1 MALTR
6 KFLEALGIEQAKIDE
21 IISAH
26 TEVTNALKADR
37 DSYKEKAEKYDET
50 KTELDKAKSELEKVN
65 KDEYKTKYESLEAE
79 FNKYKTDIAEKE
91 VKVKKEEAYKK
102 MLKEIGVNE
111 KSIDAIV
118 KVKDLSSLKLDDKGE
133 IVDVDTLKESEK
145 KDWEGFII
153 KSEVGGQD
161 PSTPPDNDKEKI
173 DVSNMSMEDYIKART
188 EGRIK

>member
-6 KFLEALGIEQAKIDE
+6 KFLEALGIEQTKIDE

-37 DSYKEKAEKYDET
+37 DSYKEKAEKYDQT
-50 KTELDKAKSELEKVN
+50 KTELDKAKSELDKVS

-91 VKVKKEEAYKK
+91 VKGRKEEAYKK

-111 KSIDAIV
+111 KSIDAIL
-118 KVKDLSSLKLDDKGE
+118 KVKDLNTIKLDDKGE
-133 IVDVDTLKESEK
+133 IVDADTLKESEK

>member
-26 TEVTNALKADR
+26 TEVTDSLKADR

-50 KTELDKAKSELEKVN
+50 KTELDKAKSELDKVN
-65 KDEYKTKYESLEAE
+65 KDEYKTKYESLESE

-118 KVKDLSSLKLDDKGE
+118 KVKDLSSLKLDDKGN

-153 KSEVGGQD
+153 KSEEERQD
-161 PSTPPDNDKEKI
+161 PNTPPDHEHENVDTSK
-173 DVSNMSMEDYIKART
+173 MSMDEYIKARS
-188 EGRIK
+188 EGKIK

>member
-37 DSYKEKAEKYDET
+37 DNYKEKAEKYDET

-65 KDEYKTKYESLEAE
+65 KDEYKTKYESLESE

-118 KVKDLSSLKLDDKGE
+118 KVKDLSSLKLDDKGN

-153 KSEVGGQD
+153 KSEEEGQN
-161 PSTPPDNDKEKI
+161 PNTPPDHQHENVDT
-173 DVSNMSMEDYIKART
+173 STMSMDDYIKARS

>member
-26 TEVTNALKADR
+26 TEVTDALKADR

-50 KTELDKAKSELEKVN
+50 KTELDKAKSELDKVN
-65 KDEYKTKYESLEAE
+65 KDEYKTKYESLESE

-118 KVKDLSSLKLDDKGE
+118 KVKDLSSLKLDDKGN

-153 KSEVGGQD
+153 KSEEERQD
-161 PSTPPDNDKEKI
+161 PNTPPDHEHENVDTTT
-173 DVSNMSMEDYIKART
+173 MSMDDYIKARNDA
-188 EGRIK
+188 RIK

>member
-26 TEVTNALKADR
+26 TEVTDSLKADR
-37 DSYKEKAEKYDET
+37 DSYKEKAEKYDQT
-50 KTELDKAKSELEKVN
+50 KTELDKAKSELDKVS
-65 KDEYKTKYESLEAE
+65 KDEYKTKYESLEAD

-91 VKVKKEEAYKK
+91 VKGRKEEAYKK

-111 KSIDAIV
+111 KSIDAIL
-118 KVKDLSSLKLDDKGE
+118 KVKDLNTIKLDDKGE

>member
-26 TEVTNALKADR
+26 TEVTDSLKADR
-37 DSYKEKAEKYDET
+37 DSYKEKAEKYDQT
-50 KTELDKAKSELEKVN
+50 KTELDKAKSELDKVN

-91 VKVKKEEAYKK
+91 VKGRKEEAYKK

-111 KSIDAIV
+111 KSIDAILR
-118 KVKDLSSLKLDDKGE
+118 VKDLNTIKLDDKGE

-153 KSEVGGQD
+153 ESEVHGQD
-161 PSTPPDNDKEKI
+161 PSTPPDKQKENVDTSK
-173 DVSNMSMEDYIKART
+173 MSMDEYIKARS

>member
-26 TEVTNALKADR
+26 TEVTDSLKADR
-37 DSYKEKAEKYDET
+37 DSYKEKAEKYDQA
-50 KTELDKAKSELEKVN
+50 KTELDKAKSELDKVN

-91 VKVKKEEAYKK
+91 VKAKKEEAYKK

-111 KSIDAIV
+111 KSISAIL
-118 KVKDLSSLKLDDKGE
+118 KVKDLSSLKLDDKGN

-153 KSEVGGQD
+153 KSEEERQD
-161 PSTPPDNDKEKI
+161 PNTPPDHEHENVDTTT
-173 DVSNMSMEDYIKART
+173 MSMDDYIKARS

>member
-26 TEVTNALKADR
+26 TEVTDSLKADR

-50 KTELDKAKSELEKVN
+50 KIELDKAKSELDKVN
-65 KDEYKTKYESLEAE
+65 KDE
-79 FNKYKTDIAEKE
+79 YKTDIAEKE

-111 KSIDAIV
+111 KSIDAIL
-118 KVKDLSSLKLDDKGE
+118 KVKDLSSLKLDDKGN
-133 IVDVDTLKESEK
+133 IVDVDTLKETEK

-153 KSEVGGQD
+153 KSEEEGQD
-161 PSTPPDNDKEKI
+161 PNTPPDHQHENVDTSK
-173 DVSNMSMEDYIKART
+173 MSMDDYIKARS
-188 EGRIK
+188 EGKIK

>member
-26 TEVTNALKADR
+26 TEVTDSLKADR

-65 KDEYKTKYESLEAE
+65 KDEYKTKYESLESE

-118 KVKDLSSLKLDDKGE
+118 KVKDLSSLKLDDKGN

-153 KSEVGGQD
+153 KSEEEGQN
-161 PSTPPDNDKEKI
+161 PNTPPDHQHENVDTTT
-173 DVSNMSMEDYIKART
+173 MSMDDYIKARN

>member
-26 TEVTNALKADR
+26 TEVTDSLKADR
-37 DSYKEKAEKYDET
+37 DSYKEKAEKYDQT
-50 KTELDKAKSELEKVN
+50 KTELDKAKSELDKVS

-91 VKVKKEEAYKK
+91 VKGRKEEAYKK

-111 KSIDAIV
+111 KSIDAIL
-118 KVKDLSSLKLDDKGE
+118 KVKDLSTIKLDDKGE

-153 KSEVGGQD
+153 ESEVHGQD
-161 PSTPPDNDKEKI
+161 PSTPPDNHRENVDTTK
-173 DVSNMSMEDYIKART
+173 MSMDEYIKARS

>member
-37 DSYKEKAEKYDET
+37 DNYKEKAEKYDET

-91 VKVKKEEAYKK
+91 VKGKKEEAYKK

-111 KSIDAIV
+111 KSISAIL
-118 KVKDLSSLKLDDKGE
+118 KVKDLSSLKLDDKGN

-153 KSEVGGQD
+153 ESEVHGQD
-161 PSTPPDNDKEKI
+161 PSTPPDKQHETVDTTQ
-173 DVSNMSMEDYIKART
+173 MSMDDYIKARS

>member
-26 TEVTNALKADR
+26 TEVTDSLKADR

-111 KSIDAIV
+111 KSISAIL
-118 KVKDLSSLKLDDKGE
+118 KVKDLSSLKLDDKGN

-153 KSEVGGQD
+153 KSEEERQD
-161 PSTPPDNDKEKI
+161 PNTPPDHEHENVDTTT
-173 DVSNMSMEDYIKART
+173 MSMDDYIKARS
-188 EGRIK
+188 EGKIK

>member
-21 IISAH
+21 IIAAH
-26 TEVTNALKADR
+26 TEVTDSLKADR
-37 DSYKEKAEKYDET
+37 DSYKEKAEKYDQT
-50 KTELDKAKSELEKVN
+50 KTELDKAKSELDKVS
-65 KDEYKTKYESLEAE
+65 KDEYKTKYESLEDE
-79 FNKYKTDIAEKE
+79 LNKYKTDIAEKE
-91 VKVKKEEAYKK
+91 VKGRKEEAYKK

-111 KSIDAIV
+111 KSIDAIL
-118 KVKDLSSLKLDDKGE
+118 KVKDLNTIKLDDKGE

>member
-26 TEVTNALKADR
+26 TEVTDSLKADR
-37 DSYKEKAEKYDET
+37 DSYKEKAEKYDQT
-50 KTELDKAKSELEKVN
+50 KTELDKAKSELDKVS

-91 VKVKKEEAYKK
+91 VKGRKEEAYKK

-111 KSIDAIV
+111 KSIDAIL
-118 KVKDLSSLKLDDKGE
+118 KVKDLNTIKLDDKGE
-133 IVDVDTLKESEK
+133 IVDADTLKESEK

>member
-26 TEVTNALKADR
+26 TEVTDSLKADR
-37 DSYKEKAEKYDET
+37 DSYKEKAEKYDQT
-50 KTELDKAKSELEKVN
+50 KTELDKAKSELDKVS

-91 VKVKKEEAYKK
+91 VKGKKEEAYKK

-111 KSIDAIV
+111 KSIDAILQ
-118 KVKDLSSLKLDDKGE
+118 VKDLNTIELDDKGN
-133 IVDVDTLKESEK
+133 IVDADTLKESEK

-153 KSEVGGQD
+153 ESEVHGQD
-161 PSTPPDNDKEKI
+161 PSTPPDKQKENVDTSK
-173 DVSNMSMEDYIKART
+173 MSMDDYIKARN

>member
-37 DSYKEKAEKYDET
+37 DNYKEKAEKYDET

-65 KDEYKTKYESLEAE
+65 KDEYKTKYESLESE

-111 KSIDAIV
+111 KSIDAIL
-118 KVKDLSSLKLDDKGE
+118 KVKDLSSLKLDDKGN

-153 KSEVGGQD
+153 KSEEERQD
-161 PSTPPDNDKEKI
+161 PNTPPDHEHENVDTTT
-173 DVSNMSMEDYIKART
+173 MSMDDYIKARND
-188 EGRIK
+188 GRIK

>member
-26 TEVTNALKADR
+26 TEVTDSLKADR

-50 KTELDKAKSELEKVN
+50 KTELDKAKSELDKVN
-65 KDEYKTKYESLEAE
+65 NDEYKTKYESLEAE

-111 KSIDAIV
+111 KSISAIL
-118 KVKDLSSLKLDDKGE
+118 KVKDLSSLKLDDKGN

-153 KSEVGGQD
+153 KSEEERQD
-161 PSTPPDNDKEKI
+161 PNTPPVHEHENVDTTT
-173 DVSNMSMEDYIKART
+173 MSMDDYIKARN

>member
-37 DSYKEKAEKYDET
+37 DNYKEKAEKYDET
-50 KTELDKAKSELEKVN
+50 KTELDKAKSELEKVD
-65 KDEYKTKYESLEAE
+65 KDEYKTKYESLESE

-118 KVKDLSSLKLDDKGE
+118 KVKDLSSLKLDDKGN

-153 KSEVGGQD
+153 KSEEERQD
-161 PSTPPDNDKEKI
+161 PNTPPDHEHENVDTTQ
-173 DVSNMSMEDYIKART
+173 MSMDDYIKARND
-188 EGRIK
+188 GRIK

>member
-118 KVKDLSSLKLDDKGE
+118 KVKDLSSLKLDDKGN

-153 KSEVGGQD
+153 KSEEERQD
-161 PSTPPDNDKEKI
+161 PNTPPDHEHENVDTTQ
-173 DVSNMSMEDYIKART
+173 MSMDDYIKARS
-188 EGRIK
+188 EGKIK

>member
-91 VKVKKEEAYKK
+91 VKGRKEEAYKK

-118 KVKDLSSLKLDDKGE
+118 KVKDLSSLKLDDKGN

-153 KSEVGGQD
+153 KSEEERQD
-161 PSTPPDNDKEKI
+161 PNTPPDHEHENVDTT
-173 DVSNMSMEDYIKART
+173 SMSMDDYIKARS

>member
-26 TEVTNALKADR
+26 TEVTDSLKADR
-37 DSYKEKAEKYDET
+37 DSYKEKAEKYDQT
-50 KTELDKAKSELEKVN
+50 KAELDKAKSELDKVS
-65 KDEYKTKYESLEAE
+65 KDEYKTKYESLQTE

-111 KSIDAIV
+111 KSIDAIL
-118 KVKDLSSLKLDDKGE
+118 KVKDLNTIKLDDKGE

-153 KSEVGGQD
+153 ESEVHGQN

>member
-26 TEVTNALKADR
+26 TEVTDSLKADR
-37 DSYKEKAEKYDET
+37 DSYKEKAEKYDQT
-50 KTELDKAKSELEKVN
+50 KTELDKAKSELDKVS

-91 VKVKKEEAYKK
+91 VKGRKEEAYKK

-111 KSIDAIV
+111 KSIDAIL
-118 KVKDLSSLKLDDKGE
+118 KVKDLNTIKLDDKGE
-133 IVDVDTLKESEK
+133 IVDVDALKESEK

-153 KSEVGGQD
+153 ESEVHGQNT
-161 PSTPPDNDKEKI
+161 STPPDNDKEKI

>member
-26 TEVTNALKADR
+26 TEVTDSLKADR
-37 DSYKEKAEKYDET
+37 DSYKEKAEKYDQT
-50 KTELDKAKSELEKVN
+50 KTELDKAKSELDKVS

-91 VKVKKEEAYKK
+91 VKGRKEEAYKK

-111 KSIDAIV
+111 KSIDAIL
-118 KVKDLSSLKLDDKGE
+118 KVKDLNTIKLDDKGE
-133 IVDVDTLKESEK
+133 IVDVDNLKESEK

-153 KSEVGGQD
+153 ESEVHGQN

>member
-91 VKVKKEEAYKK
+91 VKGKKEEAYKK

-111 KSIDAIV
+111 KSIGAIL
-118 KVKDLSSLKLDDKGE
+118 KVKDLSSLKLDDKGN

-153 KSEVGGQD
+153 KSEEEGQD
-161 PSTPPDNDKEKI
+161 PNTTPDHQHENVDTTT
-173 DVSNMSMEDYIKART
+173 MSMDDYIKARND
-188 EGRIK
+188 GRIK

>member
-37 DSYKEKAEKYDET
+37 DNYKEKAEKYDET

-65 KDEYKTKYESLEAE
+65 KDEYKTKYESLESE

-118 KVKDLSSLKLDDKGE
+118 KVKDLSSLKLDDKGN

-161 PSTPPDNDKEKI
+161 PNTPPDHQQENVDTTT
-173 DVSNMSMEDYIKART
+173 MSMDDYIKARS

>member
-26 TEVTNALKADR
+26 TEVTNALKVDR
-37 DSYKEKAEKYDET
+37 DNYKEKAEKYDET
-50 KTELDKAKSELEKVN
+50 KTELDKAKSELDKVN
-65 KDEYKTKYESLEAE
+65 KDEYKTKYESLESE

-111 KSIDAIV
+111 KSISAIL
-118 KVKDLSSLKLDDKGE
+118 KVKDLSSLKLDDKGN

-153 KSEVGGQD
+153 KSEEERQD
-161 PSTPPDNDKEKI
+161 PNTPPDHEHENVDTTT
-173 DVSNMSMEDYIKART
+173 MSMDDYIKARS
-188 EGRIK
+188 EGKIK

>member
-26 TEVTNALKADR
+26 TEVTDSLKADR

-79 FNKYKTDIAEKE
+79 FNKYKTDIADKE

-118 KVKDLSSLKLDDKGE
+118 KVKDLSSLKLDDKGN

-153 KSEVGGQD
+153 KSEEERQD
-161 PSTPPDNDKEKI
+161 PNTPPDHEHENVDTTT
-173 DVSNMSMEDYIKART
+173 MSMDDYIKARND
-188 EGRIK
+188 GRIK

>member
-118 KVKDLSSLKLDDKGE
+118 KVKDLSSLKLDDKGN

-153 KSEVGGQD
+153 KSEEERQD
-161 PSTPPDNDKEKI
+161 PNTPPDHEHENVDTTT
-173 DVSNMSMEDYIKART
+173 MSMDDYIKARS
-188 EGRIK
+188 EGKIK

>member
-26 TEVTNALKADR
+26 TEVTDSLKADR
-37 DSYKEKAEKYDET
+37 DSYKEKAEKYDQT
-50 KTELDKAKSELEKVN
+50 KTELDKAKSELDKVN

-91 VKVKKEEAYKK
+91 VKGKKEEAYKK

-111 KSIDAIV
+111 KSIDAIL
-118 KVKDLSSLKLDDKGE
+118 KVKDLSSLKLDDKGN

-153 KSEVGGQD
+153 ESEVHGQN

>member
-26 TEVTNALKADR
+26 TEVTDSLKADR

-91 VKVKKEEAYKK
+91 VKEKKEEAYKK

-111 KSIDAIV
+111 KSIGAIL
-118 KVKDLSSLKLDDKGE
+118 KVKDLSSLKLDDKGN

>member
-26 TEVTNALKADR
+26 TEVTDSLKADR

-50 KTELDKAKSELEKVN
+50 KTELDKAKFELDKVN

-79 FNKYKTDIAEKE
+79 FNRYKTDIAEKE

-111 KSIDAIV
+111 KSIGAIL
-118 KVKDLSSLKLDDKGE
+118 KVKDLSSLKLDDKGN

-153 KSEVGGQD
+153 KSEEERQD
-161 PSTPPDNDKEKI
+161 PNTPPDHEHENVDTT
-173 DVSNMSMEDYIKART
+173 SMSMDDYIKARS
-188 EGRIK
+188 EGKIK

>member
-37 DSYKEKAEKYDET
+37 DSYKEKAEKYDQT
-50 KTELDKAKSELEKVN
+50 KTELDKAKSELDKVS

-91 VKVKKEEAYKK
+91 VKGRKEEAYKK

-133 IVDVDTLKESEK
+133 IVDADTLKESEK

>member
-26 TEVTNALKADR
+26 TEVTDSLKADR
-37 DSYKEKAEKYDET
+37 DSYKEKAEKYDQT
-50 KTELDKAKSELEKVN
+50 KTELDKAKSELDKVS

-91 VKVKKEEAYKK
+91 VKGRKEEAYKK

-111 KSIDAIV
+111 KSIDAIL
-118 KVKDLSSLKLDDKGE
+118 KVKDLNTIKLDDKGG

-161 PSTPPDNDKEKI
+161 LSTPPDNDKEKI

>member
-26 TEVTNALKADR
+26 TEVTDSLKADR

-65 KDEYKTKYESLEAE
+65 KDEYKTKYESLESE

-91 VKVKKEEAYKK
+91 VKAKKEEAYKK

-111 KSIDAIV
+111 KSIGAIL
-118 KVKDLSSLKLDDKGE
+118 KVKDLSSLKLDDKGN

-153 KSEVGGQD
+153 ESEVHGQD
-161 PSTPPDNDKEKI
+161 PSTPPDKQKENVDTTK
-173 DVSNMSMEDYIKART
+173 MSMDDYIKARS

>member
-26 TEVTNALKADR
+26 TEVTDSLKADR

-50 KTELDKAKSELEKVN
+50 KTELDKAKSELDKVN

-91 VKVKKEEAYKK
+91 VKGKKEEAYKK

-111 KSIDAIV
+111 KSIDAIL
-118 KVKDLSSLKLDDKGE
+118 KVKDLNTIELDDKGN
-133 IVDVDTLKESEK
+133 IVDADTLKESEK

-153 KSEVGGQD
+153 ESEVHGQD
-161 PSTPPDNDKEKI
+161 PSTPPDKQKENVDTSK
-173 DVSNMSMEDYIKART
+173 MSMDDYIKARN

>member
-26 TEVTNALKADR
+26 TEVTDSLKADR
-37 DSYKEKAEKYDET
+37 DSYKEKAEKYDQT
-50 KTELDKAKSELEKVN
+50 KTELDKAKSELDKVS

-91 VKVKKEEAYKK
+91 VKGRKEEAYKK

-111 KSIDAIV
+111 KSIDAIL
-118 KVKDLSSLKLDDKGE
+118 KVKDLNTIKLDDKGE
-133 IVDVDTLKESEK
+133 IVDVDALKESEK

-153 KSEVGGQD
+153 ESEVHGQD

>member
-26 TEVTNALKADR
+26 TEVTDSLKADR
-37 DSYKEKAEKYDET
+37 DSYKEKAEKYDQT

-91 VKVKKEEAYKK
+91 VKGRKEEAYKK

-111 KSIDAIV
+111 KSIDAILR
-118 KVKDLSSLKLDDKGE
+118 VKDLNTIKLDDKGE

-153 KSEVGGQD
+153 ESEVHGQD
-161 PSTPPDNDKEKI
+161 PSTPPDKYKDNVDTTK
-173 DVSNMSMEDYIKART
+173 MSMDEYIKARS

>member
-26 TEVTNALKADR
+26 TEVTDSLKADR

-50 KTELDKAKSELEKVN
+50 KTELDKAKSELENVN

-111 KSIDAIV
+111 KSISAIL
-118 KVKDLSSLKLDDKGE
+118 KVKDLSSLKLDDKGN

-153 KSEVGGQD
+153 KSEEERQD
-161 PSTPPDNDKEKI
+161 PNTPPDHEHENVDTTT
-173 DVSNMSMEDYIKART
+173 MSMDDYIKARN

>member
-26 TEVTNALKADR
+26 TEVTDSLKADR
-37 DSYKEKAEKYDET
+37 DSYKEKAEKYDQT
-50 KTELDKAKSELEKVN
+50 KTELDKAKSELDKVN

-91 VKVKKEEAYKK
+91 VKGRKEEAYKK
-102 MLKEIGVNE
+102 MLQEIGVNE
-111 KSIDAIV
+111 KSIDAILR
-118 KVKDLSSLKLDDKGE
+118 VKDLNTIKLDDKGE

-153 KSEVGGQD
+153 ESEVHGQD
-161 PSTPPDNDKEKI
+161 PSTPPDKYKDNVDTTK
-173 DVSNMSMEDYIKART
+173 MSMDEYIKARS